1 MSFELDEDGSENTP
15 NLLSCFRLHIKQLF
29 LSPPNG
35 KEIKLNKNRIR
46 MKLKAVVYS
55 LFAPQ
60 KLIMYRTMYA

>member
-15 NLLSCFRLHIKQLF
+15 NLLSCFRLYIELLF
-29 LSPPNG
+29 LTPPNG

-46 MKLKAVVYS
+46 MKLKAVVYF

>member
-15 NLLSCFRLHIKQLF
+15 NLLSCFRLHIEQLF

-55 LFAPQ
+55 LFAPL
-60 KLIMYRTMYA
+60 KLIIYCTMYA